1 MNSYLKHIRKF
12 HMCAPMNPNNEAV
25 EVEGVDVQ
33 DSDQESDQDN
43 QEIGEQNDDQDYFET
58 FDELSLKRLAASLIV
73 KLRSAASVTLTTID
87 KVISGTKEII
97 GATVQALSHHT
108 LNVLRNHGV
117 DPNAADV
124 QELTDKFRA
133 FENPFTGLETQQQQ
147 MTFMIEKLY
156 LVKPIERAL
165 GTRIDRVVD
174 RKSGD
179 TIQKVVTETFQY
191 IPVLDVLR
199 LVLNDKVHQLVHNEK
214 KSPQGFYTGFQD
226 GELMMQHG
234 FLIEHP
240 KTLRLQLYYDD
251 VEVVNPL
258 GSKTGTHK
266 LGLFYYSIQ
275 NLPHHYNASMN
286 SVFVLAVCYSADLKK
301 YGFDPILDPFVKE
314 MKKLEADTGVEIINT
329 AGNLLNVHGTLV
341 SLSAD
346 SLAAHEL
353 LGFMSP
359 SANLLCRLCKA
370 TRAAIQEHFLEDLF
384 EPRTIEDH
392 DLACE
397 IAMQRHGDP
406 ATGVRSQCLLNSL
419 RCFHC
424 TTNHNLDVMHDL
436 LEGVCPYEVK
446 LILHQFIFNDHFI
459 SLRELNQRLK
469 AFQYGFTDRKNKPT
483 ALSHERMTNQN
494 DRKLGQKASQMWC
507 LIRMLPLCR

>member
-1 MNSYLKHIRKF
+1 MN
-12 HMCAPMNPNNEAV
+12 
-25 EVEGVDVQ
+25 
-33 DSDQESDQDN
+33 
-43 QEIGEQNDDQDYFET
+43 
-58 FDELSLKRLAASLIV
+58 
-73 KLRSAASVTLTTID
+73 
-87 KVISGTKEII
+87 
-97 GATVQALSHHT
+97 
-108 LNVLRNHGV
+108 
-117 DPNAADV
+117 
-124 QELTDKFRA
+124 
-133 FENPFTGLETQQQQ
+133 
-147 MTFMIEKLY
+147 
-156 LVKPIERAL
+156 
-165 GTRIDRVVD
+165 
-174 RKSGD
+174 
-179 TIQKVVTETFQY
+179 
-191 IPVLDVLR
+191 
-199 LVLNDKVHQLVHNEK
+199 
-214 KSPQGFYTGFQD
+214 
-226 GELMMQHG
+226 
-234 FLIEHP
+234 
-240 KTLRLQLYYDD
+240 
-251 VEVVNPL
+251 
-258 GSKTGTHK
+258 
-266 LGLFYYSIQ
+266 
-275 NLPHHYNASMN
+275 
-286 SVFVLAVCYSADLKK
+286 VFVLAVCYSADLKK

-483 ALSHERMTNQN
+483 ALSHDRMTNQN

-507 LIRMLPLCR
+507 LIRMLPLIIGDCIPRNNATYEVLLLLLRCI